1 MYGHITSTPVPVER
15 RLQRSGRYGRDLVFR
30 DLRFEFQPTSICAAN
45 SVPLLR
51 SFFVNH
57 RGQVFH
63 ERADLTLEQSTDNPM
78 DGRPGH
84 AVLADG
90 RERLLVL
97 AQDMGAA
104 NEWVIMASIDVRNGE
119 IQEGTLSAPVSSTVA
134 DLMTRCGRLTNV
146 GAR

>member
-1 MYGHITSTPVPVER
+1 
-15 RLQRSGRYGRDLVFR
+15 
-30 DLRFEFQPTSICAAN
+30 
-45 SVPLLR
+45 
-51 SFFVNH
+51 
-57 RGQVFH
+57 
-63 ERADLTLEQSTDNPM
+63 
-78 DGRPGH
+78 
-84 AVLADG
+84 
-90 RERLLVL
+90 LLVL